1 MATKEKITTK
11 TKVVVTGG
19 KGFIGSKLV
28 DYLVSLGMSV
38 FVIDIDKNKKENK
51 HAFYYNKDITDYLV
65 DDLSIFKDADAVF
78 HLAAEIYVQKSLEFP
93 DLFTDVNETG
103 TKNILDHCV
112 QNNIKNVVFSSTAS
126 VYGNS
131 PVTRS
136 KEIDPVFCSNAYSL
150 SKWNA
155 EQMCLNYVSYYEL
168 NITALRY
175 SNVYGYGQDSSHQY
189 APAPIKFLNQKSNGL
204 PLTVVG
210 DGLQKRDFINV
221 QDVVEANYAAYLN
234 NHGFNVYNVGFG
246 NSLSILD
253 LAKSISSD
261 IAFLPPRDGEWKETN
276 VDITKIKDYLGWY
289 PKVNIQD
296 WITNG

>member
-1 MATKEKITTK
+1 
-11 TKVVVTGG
+11 
-19 KGFIGSKLV
+19 
-28 DYLVSLGMSV
+28 
-38 FVIDIDKNKKENK
+38 
-51 HAFYYNKDITDYLV
+51 V
-65 DDLSIFKDADAVF
+65 DDLGIFKDADAVF

-93 DLFTDVNETG
+93 NLFTEVNETG

-131 PVTRS
+131 PTAGS
-136 KEIDPVFCSNAYSL
+136 KETDTVSCSNIYSI

-155 EQMCLNYVSYYEL
+155 EQICLTYTNSYGM

-175 SNVYGYGQDSSHQY
+175 SNVYGHGQDTSSQY
-189 APAPIKFLNQKSNGL
+189 APALGRFLDQKSKGE

-261 IAFLPPRDGEWKETN
+261 ITFLPPRDGEWRETN